1 MFIKRIA
8 AVIAAALAVTASV
21 PAVYA
26 EYGYDP
32 TYDYNTYD
40 YNNYDYGYN
49 NGYDYSYDYGY
60 DNGGYEETTTTT
72 APSPEYDPAQSA
84 GNEVTAMQDKAT
96 TLVPDKPTSAPSKVF
111 LKPGEIKDGK
121 VSVELRIEADTA
133 VSGALMSVSFDTALL
148 QLESTQINPEAGGK
162 AAENSFNGKYV
173 FNYTNDS
180 GSKFQGNYVT
190 LNFNVL
196 DKDMVST
203 TLFLTVT
210 TLDNK
215 SGIPISYSIENG
227 IVSNPDAPGYQ
238 ANNQQEA
245 PKLNKLVRV
254 QKSVGQAPPS
264 KMGIEDYRNIV
275 VADES
280 IVKFEDGVFKM
291 LAAGETSFDV
301 VFNNDEIETYDIV
314 IEDDTIVTDGQDRT
328 VTTADNNGGKV
339 IDKTVR
345 NLFIIIAVALT
356 MIIIAVEYLI
366 IMKPT
371 SKRRKKLAEAEA
383 FFEREEQENDDA
395 DEEEMRADLKK
406 AFAARDARRKALR
419 GDEEPETEEDEYD
432 AEDESVPEAEAES
445 SEDADSG
452 DEE

>member
-1 MFIKRIA
+1 MFIKRFA

-21 PAVYA
+21 PAVHA

-40 YNNYDYGYN
+40 YNSYDYNNYDYN
-49 NGYDYSYDYGY
+49 YDYSY

-72 APSPEYDPAQSA
+72 APDPGFDPAQSA
-84 GNEVTAMQDKAT
+84 GNEVTAMENKAT
-96 TLVPDKPTSAPSKVF
+96 TLVPDKPTSAPSKVY
-111 LKPGEIKDGK
+111 LKPGDIKDGK
-121 VSVELRIEADTA
+121 VSAELRIEADTT
-133 VSGALMSVSFDTALL
+133 VSSALMSVTFDTALL

-190 LNFNVL
+190 LNFKVL

-215 SGIPISYSIENG
+215 TGIPISYSVENG
-227 IVSNPDAPGYQ
+227 IIANPDAPGY
-238 ANNQQEA
+238 NVKETEA

-254 QKSVGQAPPS
+254 QKSIGQAPPS
-264 KMGIEDYRNIV
+264 KMGIENYRNIV

-314 IEDDTIVTDGQDRT
+314 IIDDTIVTDGQDRT
-328 VTTADNNGGKV
+328 VSVADNNGGGV
-339 IDKTVR
+339 DKTVR
-345 NLFIIIAVALT
+345 NLFIIIAIALT
-356 MIIIAVEYLI
+356 VVIIAIEYLV

-371 SKRRKKLAEAEA
+371 SKRRKKLAAAEA
-383 FFEREEQENDDA
+383 FFEREEQEDDDD
-395 DEEEMRADLKK
+395 DEEEMREDLKK
-406 AFAARDARRKALR
+406 AFAARDARRRSLR
-419 GDEEPETEEDEYD
+419 GEELPENEEDDPAEENSEDKAD
-432 AEDESVPEAEAES
+432 AET
-445 SEDADSG
+445 SEDSENVDK
-452 DEE
+452 E

>member
-1 MFIKRIA
+1 MYSEKLFSGVVKMFIKRFA
-8 AVIAAALAVTASV
+8 AVIAAALTVAASA
-21 PAVYA
+21 PAAFA

-32 TYDYNTYD
+32 SYDYNTYDYNTYD
-40 YNNYDYGYN
+40 YNNYDYN
-49 NGYDYSYDYGY
+49 YDYSYD
-60 DNGGYEETTTTT
+60 NGYEETTTTT
-72 APSPEYDPAQSA
+72 APTPDFDPAQSA
-84 GNEVTAMQDKAT
+84 GNEVTAMQNKTT
-96 TLVPDKPTSAPSKVF
+96 TLVPDKPTSAPSRVY
-111 LKPGEIKDGK
+111 LKPDEIKDGK

-133 VSGALMSVSFDTALL
+133 VSSALMSVTFDTALL
-148 QLESTQINPEAGGK
+148 QLDSTQINPEAGGK

-190 LNFNVL
+190 LNFSVL

-215 SGIPISYSIENG
+215 TGIPISYSVDNG
-227 IVSNPDAPGYQ
+227 IIANPDAPGYQ
-238 ANNQQEA
+238 ANNQQDA

-254 QKSVGQAPPS
+254 QKSIGQAAPS
-264 KMGIEDYRNIV
+264 EMGIEDYRNIV

-280 IVKFEDGVFKM
+280 IVKFENGVFKM

-314 IEDDTIVTDGQDRT
+314 IEDDTIVTDTQDRT
-328 VTTADNNGGKV
+328 APAADNDSKGM
-339 IDKTVR
+339 DKTVR

-356 MIIIAVEYLI
+356 AVIIAVEYLV

-371 SKRRKKLAEAEA
+371 SKRRKKLAAAEA
-383 FFEREEQENDDA
+383 FFEREEQEDEDA

-406 AFAARDARRKALR
+406 AFDARDARRKALR
-419 GDEEPETEEDEYD
+419 GEEPE
-432 AEDESVPEAEAES
+432 AENEADDAEAES
-445 SEDADSG
+445 SEDNG

>member
-1 MFIKRIA
+1 MFIKRFA

-21 PAVYA
+21 PAVHA

-40 YNNYDYGYN
+40 YNSYDYNNYDYN
-49 NGYDYSYDYGY
+49 YDYSY

-72 APSPEYDPAQSA
+72 APDPGFDPAQSA
-84 GNEVTAMQDKAT
+84 GNEVTAMENKAT
-96 TLVPDKPTSAPSKVF
+96 TLVPDKPTSAPSKVY

-121 VSVELRIEADTA
+121 VSAELRIEADTT
-133 VSGALMSVSFDTALL
+133 VSSALMSVTFDTALL

-162 AAENSFNGKYV
+162 VAENSFNGKYV

-190 LNFNVL
+190 LNFKVL

-215 SGIPISYSIENG
+215 TGIPISYSVENG
-227 IVSNPDAPGYQ
+227 IIANPDAPGY
-238 ANNQQEA
+238 NVKETEA

-291 LAAGETSFDV
+291 LAEGETSFDV

-314 IEDDTIVTDGQDRT
+314 IIDDTIVTDGQDRT
-328 VTTADNNGGKV
+328 VSVSDDNGGGV
-339 IDKTVR
+339 DKTVR
-345 NLFIIIAVALT
+345 NLFIIIAIALT
-356 MIIIAVEYLI
+356 AVIIAIEYLV

-371 SKRRKKLAEAEA
+371 SKRRKKLAAAEA
-383 FFEREEQENDDA
+383 FFEREEQEDDDD
-395 DEEEMRADLKK
+395 DEEEMREDLKK
-406 AFAARDARRKALR
+406 AFAARDARRRSLR
-419 GDEEPETEEDEYD
+419 GEELPENEEDD
-432 AEDESVPEAEAES
+432 PAEES
-445 SEDADSG
+445 SEDKADAETSE
-452 DEE
+452 DSENVDKE

>member
-1 MFIKRIA
+1 MFIKRFA
-8 AVIAAALAVTASV
+8 AVIAAALTVAASA
-21 PAVYA
+21 PAAFA

-40 YNNYDYGYN
+40 YNNYDYNNYDYN
-49 NGYDYSYDYGY
+49 NYDYNYDNGY

-72 APSPEYDPAQSA
+72 APNPGYDPAQSA
-84 GNEVTAMQDKAT
+84 GNEVTAMQNKTT
-96 TLVPDKPTSAPSKVF
+96 TLVPDKPTSAPSKVY

-121 VSVELRIEADTA
+121 VSVELRIEADTT
-133 VSGALMSVSFDTALL
+133 VSSALMSVTFDTALL
-148 QLESTQINPEAGGK
+148 QLDSTQINAEAGGK

-173 FNYTNDS
+173 FNYTNDL

-190 LNFNVL
+190 LNFSVL

-215 SGIPISYSIENG
+215 TGIPISYSVENG
-227 IVSNPDAPGYQ
+227 IIANPDAPGY
-238 ANNQQEA
+238 NVKETEA

-314 IEDDTIVTDGQDRT
+314 IEDDTLVTDAQDRAAT
-328 VTTADNNGGKV
+328 PADNGSTGL
-339 IDKTVR
+339 DKTVR

-356 MIIIAVEYLI
+356 MIIIAVEYLV

-371 SKRRKKLAEAEA
+371 SKRRKKLAAAEA
-383 FFEREEQENDDA
+383 FFEREEQEDDED
-395 DEEEMRADLKK
+395 DEEEMREDLKK
-406 AFAARDARRKALR
+406 AFAARDARRKSLH
-419 GDEEPETEEDEYD
+419 GNEEPKAVEDENE
-432 AEDESVPEAEAES
+432 ADEADAES
-445 SEDADSG
+445 SEDDG
-452 DEE
+452 DDE